1 MSPNRPGLK
10 FDFFERIHLSE
21 LDLGIKELTNM
32 ELIPEMKMLAD
43 GGQALLRG
51 HLILKTDYVIE
62 NEYPRE
68 AHFTHKIPVEITL
81 PMNRIR
87 NIQDVEVDVDN
98 FDIEVISPRSFNV
111 TGVLS
116 IEGIDATPEPEEFIF
131 SHRVEEELIAPLEV
145 EIAPQENLAEEQLPE
160 QKGAVQVEDQTLEQ
174 QVVVPVEELIPEQ
187 QVAVQVVSNAESNDP
202 LKWKKLF
209 LDRSNEP
216 PRFRKVR
223 MCIARKEDTLEI
235 IADRYKKSTHE
246 LMTYNQMNEPYL
258 HVGQIVYIP

>member
-32 ELIPEMKMLAD
+32 ELIPEMNMLAD

-62 NEYPRE
+62 HEYPRE

-87 NIQDVEVDVDN
+87 NIQDVEVDVEN

-116 IEGIDATPEPEEFIF
+116 IEGIDATPEPEEIVF
-131 SHRVEEELIAPLEV
+131 SHRVEEEPIAQPIAPLEV
-145 EIAPQENLAEEQLPE
+145 EIAPQEDLAEEQVP
-160 QKGAVQVEDQTLEQ
+160 EQ
-174 QVVVPVEELIPEQ
+174 QVVVPVEEQTPEQ
-187 QVAVQVVSNAESNDP
+187 QVAVQVVPIAESNDP

-258 HVGQIVYIP
+258 QVGQIVYIP